1 MLWEKE
7 EPFRMC
13 EAADETMLVAGES
26 ASDLPPRPGVSYSEG
41 LLKVNCWAP
50 PSESG
55 SQG

>member
-1 MLWEKE
+1 
-7 EPFRMC
+7 MC